1 MKLACGGEMRL
12 EWGRMDASPT
22 GRKPGIP
29 LPVVMA
35 SSFVLIFCGLFSAL
49 VFERVPHVNDE
60 IAYLFQARLYQSG
73 RLYAPSPCAREFFD
87 FPHII
92 NNGKW
97 YSIYPP
103 GYPLLLVP
111 GLLVH
116 APWLLNPVLA
126 ALAIVL
132 IFLLGKEIYGRE
144 VGRLAALLAAVSP
157 WFLLMSSTLMS
168 HTSSLFFNTLFL
180 LLLFRFLRRPSP
192 GLGLAAGA
200 SWGIAFLIRPLNALF
215 FSLVFLVYFALRLL
229 RRPAD
234 GARRKAIALPVA
246 ALVSIGIL
254 LLYNELT
261 TGSPFQMG
269 YLERYGPSYSVV
281 FGRAATMDSDFT
293 PLAGAIQM
301 TENLR
306 ALNSDLFG
314 WPLSSFLAMLPLLW
328 LTRLN
333 PGDRKRDLLLLS
345 GIGCLVVAF
354 SFFWGAFVFIG
365 ARMLFDALPL
375 FLLLSAR
382 GIVEIPGL
390 VGRIAPGLPG
400 SAVKKTAALILSG
413 LAAYA
418 FALYLPHRLRPA
430 HAHWH
435 FDRYDHSFAGTS
447 GRLGRTIGELN
458 LGRALIVLKFWN
470 RPPATFPEEGGW
482 GSGFL
487 HDDPDL
493 KRDVI
498 YVRAR
503 DKSYAELFSCYPDR
517 KIFLYSGT
525 LEKGV
530 LIPLNKNGS
539 GIEPGQPV
547 KRSGRPGD
555 SFSIVGSPVEVFSAY
570 STEFGDFL
578 RQLFQETSPIE
589 MDGKSLEKMG
599 ADFLNRGDARRAAFC
614 YEAALQVE
622 NDPGVRRNLL
632 NKLLPCYQKTG
643 QSATARKI
651 LAFIEKVSFNERRLY
666 DVLPERGF

>member
-1 MKLACGGEMRL
+1 
-12 EWGRMDASPT
+12 MDASPT
-22 GRKPGIP
+22 GKKPRIP
-29 LPVVMA
+29 LPVMLA
-35 SSFVLIFCGLFSAL
+35 ASFVLIFCGLFSAL

-60 IAYLFQARLYQSG
+60 IAYLFQARLFQSG
-73 RLYAPSPCAREFFD
+73 RLSAPSPCSREFFD

-111 GLLVH
+111 GLVFQ
-116 APWLLNPVLA
+116 APWVINPVLA
-126 ALAIVL
+126 ALAVIL
-132 IFLLGKEIYGRE
+132 FFLLGKEIYSRK
-144 VGRLAALLAAVSP
+144 VGQLAALLAAVSP
-157 WFLLMSSTLMS
+157 WFLLMSSTMMS

-180 LLLFRFLRRPSP
+180 LFLFRFLRRPSL

-200 SWGIAFLIRPLNALF
+200 SWGIAFLIRPLNAFF
-215 FSLVFLVYFALRLL
+215 FSLVFLAFFALRLI
-229 RRPAD
+229 RSRD
-234 GARRKAIALPVA
+234 KRMRKNALALLGA
-246 ALVSIGIL
+246 ALVFLGVL
-254 LLYNELT
+254 LLYNSLT
-261 TGSPFQMG
+261 TGAPFRMG
-269 YLERYGPSYSVV
+269 YLERYGPSYSVI
-281 FGRAATMDSDFT
+281 FGRAATLDSDFT

-301 TENLR
+301 TDNLR

-328 LTRLN
+328 LTRLK
-333 PGDRKRDLLLLS
+333 PEDRKRDLLLLCC
-345 GIGCLVVAF
+345 IGCLVVAF

-365 ARMLFDALPL
+365 ARMLYDALPL
-375 FLLLSAR
+375 ILLLSAR

-390 VGRIAPGLPG
+390 VGRIAPRLPER
-400 SAVKKTAALILSG
+400 AVKKTAALILLA

-418 FALYLPHRLRPA
+418 FVFHLPQRLRPP
-430 HAHWH
+430 HAHWY

-447 GRLGRTIGELN
+447 GRLGRTIGKLN

-493 KRDVI
+493 KADII

-503 DKSYAELFSCYPDR
+503 DRSYAELFSCYPDR
-517 KIFLYSGT
+517 KIFLYAGV
-525 LEKGV
+525 LDKGV
-530 LIPLNKNGS
+530 LVPFEESGS
-539 GIEPGQPV
+539 GIET
-547 KRSGRPGD
+547 
-555 SFSIVGSPVEVFSAY
+555 GSPVRPAFRPGNLSQIVDDPVAVFSAY

-578 RQLFQETSPIE
+578 RQLIQEASLAD
-589 MDGKSLEKMG
+589 MDGRLLEEMSVN
-599 ADFLNRGDARRAAFC
+599 FQTRGDLRQAAFC

-622 NDPGVRRNLL
+622 NDPAVRRNLL
-632 NKLLPCYQKTG
+632 NRLLPCYQRTG
-643 QSATARKI
+643 QAEAAKKI
-651 LAFIEKVSFNERRLY
+651 LAFMEKVDFNERRLY